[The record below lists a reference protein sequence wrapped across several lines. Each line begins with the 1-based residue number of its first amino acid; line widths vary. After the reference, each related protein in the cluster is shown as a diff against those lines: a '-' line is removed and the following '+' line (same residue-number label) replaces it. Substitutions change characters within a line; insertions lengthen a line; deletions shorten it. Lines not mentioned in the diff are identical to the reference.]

1 MTERLISHPI
11 QQMPDSHNLTMKL
24 AGISKLP
31 FWDVDYNSLHAE
43 RDCLFILEKIFN
55 YGLWA
60 DYRTVFTVYGQERI
74 RREIVQASYLKKD
87 VLNFL
92 CLILN
97 LQPADFI
104 CFTKTQ
110 SLPTLWD
117 S

>member
-1 MTERLISHPI
+1 MSAVNAATQI
-11 QQMPDSHNLTMKL
+11 QD

-31 FWDVDYNSLHAE
+31 FWDVDFASLDAE
-43 RDCLFILEKIFN
+43 RDSLFILEKVFN
-55 YGLWA
+55 YGPWA
-60 DYRTVFTVYGQERI
+60 DYRAVFALYGHERI
-74 RREIVQASYLKKD
+74 RNEVVLASYLKKD

-97 LQPADFI
+97 LEPADFK

-110 SLPTLWD
+110 SLPPLWD